1 MWLQQAMN
9 PPAPGSGPAQDL
21 QFMPLIFTFIMA
33 SFPAGLL
40 LYWAWN
46 NVLTIFQQYIIMHR
60 FKAENPIDT
69 FFSRLK
75 KAT

>member
-9 PPAPGSGPAQDL
+9 PPAPDPVQR
-21 QFMPLIFTFIMA
+21 QIFMFMPLIFTFIMA

-40 LYWAWN
+40 VYWAWN
-46 NVLTIFQQYIIMHR
+46 NILSIVQQYFIMHR